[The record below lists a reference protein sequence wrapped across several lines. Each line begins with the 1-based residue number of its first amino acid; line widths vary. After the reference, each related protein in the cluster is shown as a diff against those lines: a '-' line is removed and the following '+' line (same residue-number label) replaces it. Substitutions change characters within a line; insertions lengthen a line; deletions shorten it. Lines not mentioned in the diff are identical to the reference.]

1 MREIPADFE
10 VKKAN
15 YLSVATNIIRQLNIP
30 KQLNYAL
37 DETNVMFVSRA
48 SRTRSKKGSKRV
60 RLIGIGKDKAQ
71 ITVTLAIVEEGRTL
85 PPQYIFGGKTNA
97 CHPKKVTLPP
107 ERGYFTHSTSHWCS
121 VNCQFVGTNLFIFS
135 H

>member
-1 MREIPADFE
+1 LRIVLKPLYIFTDGIPKFGKSWAARFWRRHKLSCRIATTKMREIPADFE

-60 RLIGIGKDKAQ
+60 RLIGIGKD
-71 ITVTLAIVEEGRTL
+71 IGDCGRRKNSSSS
-85 PPQYIFGGKTNA
+85 I
-97 CHPKKVTLPP
+97 
-107 ERGYFTHSTSHWCS
+107 YFWWE
-121 VNCQFVGTNLFIFS
+121 N
-135 H
+135 